1 MWPNWAI
8 FERSWKQIFL
18 QKLLKYL
25 TTIFGLLLKMLLL
38 KNAANILG
46 QLFGVN
52 IGLLFSLTSGHTG
65 WLIPDTRIN
74 TFWTV
79 LNHVYLIPSCCKK
92 LAKMWR
98 LKKGRQ
104 IFSPWRSL
112 AKGDEES
119 AQLVSCCIYKIPKH
133 KIQSMKDVTLI
144 CLTIVIT
151 RFIISFY

>member
-1 MWPNWAI
+1 MKGIFRYLKNSTLDLKRVSIATLSISGSKLCCQAVKPHWAT

-65 WLIPDTRIN
+65 RLIPDTRIN
-74 TFWTV
+74 TF
-79 LNHVYLIPSCCKK
+79 
-92 LAKMWR
+92 
-98 LKKGRQ
+98 
-104 IFSPWRSL
+104 
-112 AKGDEES
+112 
-119 AQLVSCCIYKIPKH
+119 
-133 KIQSMKDVTLI
+133 
-144 CLTIVIT
+144 
-151 RFIISFY
+151 